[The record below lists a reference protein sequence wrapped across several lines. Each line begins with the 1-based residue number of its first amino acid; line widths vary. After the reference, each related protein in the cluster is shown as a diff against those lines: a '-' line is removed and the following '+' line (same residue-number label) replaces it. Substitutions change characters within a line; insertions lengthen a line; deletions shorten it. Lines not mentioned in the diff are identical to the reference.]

1 MLPVLPS
8 KSPCPVHSV
17 LYRVLDYLCELCFV
31 LQIAAAKNAVCNGTL
46 AFENCAGVV
55 SSGNGNG
62 NGASGTV

>member
-8 KSPCPVHSV
+8 KSPCPMHSA
-17 LYRVLDYLCELCFV
+17 LYHVLDYLCELCFV
-31 LQIAAAKNAVCNGTL
+31 LQIAAAKNAVCNGAV

-62 NGASGTV
+62 NGAVGTV